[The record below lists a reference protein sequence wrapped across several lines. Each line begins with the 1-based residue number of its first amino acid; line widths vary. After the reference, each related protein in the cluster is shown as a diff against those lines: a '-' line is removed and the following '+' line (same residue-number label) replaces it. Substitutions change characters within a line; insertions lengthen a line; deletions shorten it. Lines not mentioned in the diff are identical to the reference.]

1 MIFFMKRHIYS
12 LLLYF
17 FLFYNDV
24 NAQIIND
31 IELVNNNR
39 ISKETIIT
47 YGDIKLNQ
55 DYNLD
60 KINDVLK
67 NLYKTD
73 FFEDIK
79 IEIVSNKLVITVKEN
94 KLIQNISIDGIK
106 SSSLENEII
115 KNLYSKSKSPFLEN
129 KVKEDTNRILN
140 SLNNSGFYFAKITPK
155 IIENENET
163 VNLTFEID
171 LGDKA
176 KITKIEFIGD
186 KKIKDRT
193 LRNIIISE
201 ESKFWKFI
209 SNKIYLNQNTI
220 ERDQRLLRNFYLN
233 NGYYDAE
240 ITSSTAT
247 FYDDNSFKLV
257 FKIDAGEKYTV
268 NTTKL
273 TIPDDYN
280 PLNFRDVQIAL
291 EKLNNEDYSFIKISN
306 VVEEIDKVSLTREY
320 DFINAEVIE
329 KKVGDNQIDIEFV
342 VAESEKSYVERI
354 NILGNNVTYE
364 DVIRKSLEID
374 EGDPFNELLHAK
386 SINNLRSLGIFKTV
400 NTEIKD
406 GNDNSTKIIDIT
418 VEEKPTGEITLGAG
432 YGSEGGTL
440 GFSVSENNF
449 LGKNIKLTTS
459 LRTSDTT
466 IRGGFRVVNPDF
478 NYSKKSLITNIEST
492 NIDKLSSNGYK
503 STKTGFSI
511 GTSYKQFQDVRFSPS
526 FSTYID
532 DLETSTK
539 ASAALQKQSGSYF
552 ESKVNYSLD
561 FDKRNQSYQ
570 TSDGTRLIFSQGV
583 PVYSDEYALMNG
595 ISLDKWFKFPNESV
609 ANIGFYG
616 RMINSMN
623 NKDVRISDR
632 LSLPRNKLKG
642 FQFDSIGPVDN
653 DDYVGGN
660 YASSINFDT
669 TLPMLFPSLESIDFK
684 YFIDFGN
691 VWGVDYSDT
700 IDDSNKIRSSTGFTV
715 DWFTPIGP
723 LNFSLAQNLSKASTD
738 KTESFQF
745 NLGTTF

>member
-12 LLLYF
+12 LLLCLF
-17 FLFYNDV
+17 IFYNDV

-39 ISKETIIT
+39 ISKETVIT

-60 KINDVLK
+60 KINEVLK

-73 FFEDIK
+73 FFDDIK
-79 IEIVSNKLVITVKEN
+79 IEIVSNKLIITVKEN

-106 SSSLENEII
+106 SSSLESEII

-257 FKIDAGEKYTV
+257 FKIDAGEKYTI
-268 NTTKL
+268 NTAKL

-280 PLNFRDVQIAL
+280 PSNFEGVKTAL
-291 EKLNNEDYSFIKISN
+291 KKLNNEDYSFNKISN

-329 KKVGDNQIDIEFV
+329 KKVSDNQIDIEFV
-342 VAESEKSYVERI
+342 VAESEKSYIERI

-406 GNDNSTKIIDIT
+406 GNDNSTKIIDIA

-432 YGSEGGTL
+432 YGSEGGTI

-466 IRGGFRVVNPDF
+466 IRGGFSIINPDF
-478 NYSKKSLITNIEST
+478 NYLNKALITNIEST

-503 STKTGFSI
+503 TTKTGFSL
-511 GTSYKQFQDVRFSPS
+511 GTSYEQFQDVNFSS
-526 FSTYID
+526 SISTYID
-532 DLETSTK
+532 DLETSTL
-539 ASAALQKQSGSYF
+539 ASQALQKQTGSYF
-552 ESKVNYSLD
+552 ENKINYSFD
-561 FDKRNQSYQ
+561 FDKRNQAYQ
-570 TSDGTRLIFSQGV
+570 TYDGTRLIFSQGL
-583 PVYSDEYALMNG
+583 PIYSEEYALMNS
-595 ISLDKWFKFPNESV
+595 ISADKWFKFPNESI

-616 RMINSMN
+616 KMINSMN

-632 LSLPRNKLKG
+632 ISLPRNKLKG
-642 FQFDSIGPVDN
+642 FKFDSVGPVDN
-653 DDYVGGN
+653 NDFVGGN

-669 TLPMLFPSLESIDFK
+669 TLPMLFPSLENIDFK
-684 YFIDFGN
+684 YFLDFGN

-723 LNFSLAQNLSKASTD
+723 LNFSLAQNLSKATTD

>member
-1 MIFFMKRHIYS
+1 MIYFMKRYIYS
-12 LLLYF
+12 ILLCL

-39 ISKETIIT
+39 ISKETVIT

-60 KINDVLK
+60 KINEVLK

-140 SLNNSGFYFAKITPK
+140 SLNNSGFYFAKINPK

-406 GNDNSTKIIDIT
+406 GNDNSTKIIDIA

-432 YGSEGGTL
+432 YGSEGGTI

-466 IRGGFRVVNPDF
+466 IRGGFSIINPDF
-478 NYSKKSLITNIEST
+478 NYSNKALITNIEST

-503 STKTGFSI
+503 TTKTGFSL
-511 GTSYKQFQDVRFSPS
+511 GTSYEQFQDVNFSS
-526 FSTYID
+526 SISTYID
-532 DLETSTK
+532 DLETSTL
-539 ASAALQKQSGSYF
+539 ASQALQKQTGSYF
-552 ESKVNYSLD
+552 ENKINYSFD
-561 FDKRNQSYQ
+561 FDKRNQAYQ
-570 TSDGTRLIFSQGV
+570 TYDGTRLIFSQGL
-583 PVYSDEYALMNG
+583 PIYSEEYALMNS
-595 ISLDKWFKFPNESV
+595 ISADKWFKFPNESI

-616 RMINSMN
+616 KMINSMN

-632 LSLPRNKLKG
+632 ISLPRNKLKG
-642 FQFDSIGPVDN
+642 FKFDSVGPVDN
-653 DDYVGGN
+653 NDFVGGN

-669 TLPMLFPSLESIDFK
+669 TLPMLFPSLENIDFK
-684 YFIDFGN
+684 YFLDFGN

-723 LNFSLAQNLSKASTD
+723 FNFSLAQNLSKASTD

>member
-12 LLLYF
+12 LLLCL

-79 IEIVSNKLVITVKEN
+79 IEIASNKLVITVKEN

-106 SSSLENEII
+106 SSSLESEII

-280 PLNFRDVQIAL
+280 PLNFRRCA
-291 EKLNNEDYSFIKISN
+291 NCF
-306 VVEEIDKVSLTREY
+306 
-320 DFINAEVIE
+320 
-329 KKVGDNQIDIEFV
+329 
-342 VAESEKSYVERI
+342 
-354 NILGNNVTYE
+354 
-364 DVIRKSLEID
+364 RK
-374 EGDPFNELLHAK
+374 N
-386 SINNLRSLGIFKTV
+386 
-400 NTEIKD
+400 
-406 GNDNSTKIIDIT
+406 
-418 VEEKPTGEITLGAG
+418 
-432 YGSEGGTL
+432 
-440 GFSVSENNF
+440 
-449 LGKNIKLTTS
+449 
-459 LRTSDTT
+459 
-466 IRGGFRVVNPDF
+466 
-478 NYSKKSLITNIEST
+478 
-492 NIDKLSSNGYK
+492 
-503 STKTGFSI
+503 
-511 GTSYKQFQDVRFSPS
+511 
-526 FSTYID
+526 
-532 DLETSTK
+532 
-539 ASAALQKQSGSYF
+539 
-552 ESKVNYSLD
+552 
-561 FDKRNQSYQ
+561 
-570 TSDGTRLIFSQGV
+570 
-583 PVYSDEYALMNG
+583 
-595 ISLDKWFKFPNESV
+595 
-609 ANIGFYG
+609 
-616 RMINSMN
+616 
-623 NKDVRISDR
+623 
-632 LSLPRNKLKG
+632 
-642 FQFDSIGPVDN
+642 
-653 DDYVGGN
+653 
-660 YASSINFDT
+660 
-669 TLPMLFPSLESIDFK
+669 
-684 YFIDFGN
+684 
-691 VWGVDYSDT
+691 
-700 IDDSNKIRSSTGFTV
+700 
-715 DWFTPIGP
+715 
-723 LNFSLAQNLSKASTD
+723 
-738 KTESFQF
+738 
-745 NLGTTF
+745 

>member
-1 MIFFMKRHIYS
+1 MKRHIYS
-12 LLLYF
+12 ILLCLL
-17 FLFYNDV
+17 LFYNDV
-24 NAQIIND
+24 YAQIIND

-39 ISKETIIT
+39 ISKETVIT

-60 KINDVLK
+60 KINEVLK

-79 IEIVSNKLVITVKEN
+79 IEIVSNKLIITVKEN

-106 SSSLENEII
+106 SSSLESEII

-273 TIPDDYN
+273 TIPDDYD

-291 EKLNNEDYSFIKISN
+291 EKLNNEDYSFTKISN

-400 NTEIKD
+400 NTEIND

-432 YGSEGGTL
+432 YGSEGGTI

-466 IRGGFRVVNPDF
+466 IRGGFSIINPDF
-478 NYSKKSLITNIEST
+478 NYSNKALIANIEST

-503 STKTGFSI
+503 TTKTGFSL
-511 GTSYKQFQDVRFSPS
+511 GTSYEQFQDVNFSSS

-532 DLETSTK
+532 DLETSTL
-539 ASAALQKQSGSYF
+539 ASQALQKQTGSYF
-552 ESKVNYSLD
+552 ENKINYSFD
-561 FDKRNQSYQ
+561 FDKRNQTYQ
-570 TSDGTRLIFSQGV
+570 TYDGTRLIFSQGL
-583 PVYSDEYALMNG
+583 PIYSEEYSLMNS
-595 ISLDKWFKFPNESV
+595 ISADKWFKFPNESI

-616 RMINSMN
+616 KMINSMN

-632 LSLPRNKLKG
+632 ISLPRNKLKG
-642 FQFDSIGPVDN
+642 FKFDSVGPVDN
-653 DDYVGGN
+653 NDFVGGN
-660 YASSINFDT
+660 YASSINIDT
-669 TLPMLFPSLESIDFK
+669 TLPMLFPSLENIDFK
-684 YFIDFGN
+684 YFLDFGN

-723 LNFSLAQNLSKASTD
+723 LNFSLAQNLSKATTD

>member
-12 LLLYF
+12 LLLCLF
-17 FLFYNDV
+17 IFYNDV

-106 SSSLENEII
+106 SSSLESEII

-280 PLNFRDVQIAL
+280 LLNFRDVQIAL

-432 YGSEGGTL
+432 YGSEGGTI

-459 LRTSDTT
+459 LRTSETT
-466 IRGGFRVVNPDF
+466 IRGGFSIINPDF
-478 NYSKKSLITNIEST
+478 NYLNKALITNIEST

-503 STKTGFSI
+503 TTKTGFSL
-511 GTSYKQFQDVRFSPS
+511 GTSYEQFQDVNFSSS

-532 DLETSTK
+532 DLETSTL
-539 ASAALQKQSGSYF
+539 ASQALQKQTGSYF
-552 ESKVNYSLD
+552 ENKINYSFD
-561 FDKRNQSYQ
+561 FDKRNQAYQ
-570 TSDGTRLIFSQGV
+570 TYDGTRLIFSQGL
-583 PVYSDEYALMNG
+583 PIYSEEYSLMNS
-595 ISLDKWFKFPNESV
+595 ISADKWFKFPNESI

-616 RMINSMN
+616 KIINSMN

-632 LSLPRNKLKG
+632 ISLPRNKLKG
-642 FQFDSIGPVDN
+642 FKFDSVGPVDN
-653 DDYVGGN
+653 NDFVGGN
-660 YASSINFDT
+660 YASSINIDT
-669 TLPMLFPSLESIDFK
+669 TLPMLFPSLENIDFK
-684 YFIDFGN
+684 YFLDFGN

-723 LNFSLAQNLSKASTD
+723 LNFSLAQNLSKATTD